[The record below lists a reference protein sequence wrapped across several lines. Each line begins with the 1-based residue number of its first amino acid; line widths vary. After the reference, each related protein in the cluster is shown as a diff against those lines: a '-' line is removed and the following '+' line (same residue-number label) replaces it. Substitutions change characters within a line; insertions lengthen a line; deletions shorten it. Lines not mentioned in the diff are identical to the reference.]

1 MMGDIVINSY
11 KEQIKETTFK
21 ARAIEVA
28 GFNIIVETLKKRGIN
43 TGKSED
49 FFQKIKSCITK
60 EDLDKLTIG
69 ELNEI
74 TIDINNQVTRELIAP
89 IDISDSLI
97 RESRLIA
104 QKMSINGKVT
114 DDDKFV
120 KVGSN
125 LASEVNKHGIS
136 YGLNIAIRNYCLQ
149 KMYLILYNSKVI
161 EREKE
166 LGIINTKKEKV
177 KTTTSNTVKNI
188 SKKEMFL
195 SNIIKN
201 SNINSE
207 ISFLDAKKNYSS
219 SLINI
224 INNLNSYK

>member
-1 MMGDIVINSY
+1 MKLINMVLVMDLILLL
-11 KEQIKETTFK
+11 E
-21 ARAIEVA
+21 
-28 GFNIIVETLKKRGIN
+28 IIVCK
-43 TGKSED
+43 
-49 FFQKIKSCITK
+49 
-60 EDLDKLTIG
+60 
-69 ELNEI
+69 
-74 TIDINNQVTRELIAP
+74 
-89 IDISDSLI
+89 
-97 RESRLIA
+97 
-104 QKMSINGKVT
+104 
-114 DDDKFV
+114 
-120 KVGSN
+120 
-125 LASEVNKHGIS
+125 
-136 YGLNIAIRNYCLQ
+136 

-166 LGIINTKKEKV
+166 LGIINTKREKV